1 MACEREIAKDE
12 RRIEMEIA
20 SVLDFTKV
28 QPRQMLNRSPER
40 SSVQIIRGVSAKPIR
55 TDVERPAAK
64 SAAT

>member
-1 MACEREIAKDE
+1 LSQPEV
-12 RRIEMEIA
+12 A

-28 QPRQMLNRSPER
+28 QPRQMLQVARAL
-40 SSVQIIRGVSAKPIR
+40 IRAVDKGVSAKLIR